1 MLKNKW
7 FNVSGAFASLVLYFL
22 VFGSVATASPFYQG
36 KTLTVLQG
44 RSPGG
49 TGDLRTRAVIKYL
62 KKHLAGNPTIVSKYR
77 PGGGGTG
84 AANHLANSVKGN
96 GFTIANIG
104 VGIYSSAILG
114 GRGVRFK
121 LDDFV
126 SFGSA
131 YAGGPRT
138 LLIRGDLGL
147 DSVEKLKSY
156 RGLRFANRAVG
167 HSTYIFDR
175 MFAFVLDLQEPKWIL
190 GYSSPEIAPAIE
202 RGEADAQV
210 QSIHTLLRRTPHWLK
225 KGFSF
230 PVIVKNLKG
239 KGVESI
245 PNFPQDTPTLDQYAD
260 TELKQGVMRFYFS
273 SNPGTSAFLAPRGI
287 PNGALKALNEA
298 FDKIW
303 KDPLFPGDYKRM
315 TGEPAD
321 PVTGNEMDRSL
332 QQVPKDP
339 KVMKAYKRLI
349 GGGPLPPSK

>member
-1 MLKNKW
+1 MLGGQW
-7 FNVSGAFASLVLYFL
+7 LIVSRAFVSLALCIVIFS
-22 VFGSVATASPFYQG
+22 SVATASPFYQG

-84 AANHLANSVKGN
+84 AANLLANTVKGD

-104 VGIYSSAILG
+104 VSIYSNAILG

-138 LLIRGDLGL
+138 LLIRAGLGL
-147 DSVEKLKSY
+147 DSVEKLKTY
-156 RGLRFANRAVG
+156 RGLRFANRSVG

-190 GYSSPEIAPAIE
+190 GYSSREIGPAIE

-210 QSIHTLLRRTPHWLK
+210 QSIYTLLRRTPHWLK

-245 PNFPQDTPTLDQYAD
+245 PQFPQDTPTLDQYAD
-260 TELKQGVMRFYFS
+260 TELKRGVMRFYFS

-287 PNGALKALNEA
+287 PDAALKALKEA

-321 PVTGNEMDRSL
+321 PVTGDEMDRAL
-332 QQVPKDP
+332 QRIPKDP
-339 KVMKAYKRLI
+339 KVMKVYKRLI